1 VVGPADG
8 SPSPRRRLRS
18 VGVAAASTA
27 VLVAMVA
34 LAGRSSVAE
43 LLEWRSLDLR
53 FRTRGALPA
62 DPEVLLVTI
71 DERSFER
78 LGLRYPFPPLLWADL
93 VERLRTAGAA
103 VIAFDLL
110 YSEPSRECDP
120 PDQDLRLA
128 EVLRKAPDVVWAE
141 QLRDGTDPQPPI
153 PVIRDAVAFTGFV
166 NLPDERDGR
175 IRRIAPSRRGR
186 PSFSIAVVEAYAGY
200 LPDWWRTDQLRL
212 IPFRG
217 PAGTFP
223 RVSLADVLAGDVPDE
238 AIRDRVCLVGADF
251 AASHDVFQTP
261 FHRVDRPDSPGVEVH
276 ATVVGSILRGD
287 RLAPSDPYAARV
299 ALVAVVLAIALL
311 ITLGRP
317 WWALALQ
324 LAAVGTWLGWS
335 YERFGAGEVVPVV
348 QPVALLG
355 VAFPTVAFVSSLLE
369 RRRRREITAL
379 FESYVD
385 PSVVAWL
392 LDHPDAV
399 NLTGG
404 RYLVTILESDIEG
417 FTPITER
424 LDPEVLV
431 DHLNRYFEILV
442 GTVLEHGGMHDKYVG
457 DALLAVF
464 GFPIGHPDHAARAV
478 AAARTMLAR
487 VEDAN
492 RRWREEGL
500 PELPTRIGIA
510 TGEVVIGTVG
520 SSTRKSFTAIGEA
533 VNLAARLEGLSTRH
547 GTRIL
552 LDHATARRLPPG
564 IPLRDLGE
572 VAVKGFSRPARVFTP
587 R

>member
-1 VVGPADG
+1 MAGRDRG
-8 SPSPRRRLRS
+8 SPPLRRRLRS
-18 VGVAAASTA
+18 VGIAVVSTT
-27 VLVAMVA
+27 VLVAAVV
-34 LAGRSSVAE
+34 LAGRTSLAD

-53 FRTRGALPA
+53 FRARGSLPA

-71 DERSFER
+71 DERSFDR
-78 LGLRYPFPPLLWADL
+78 LGLRYPFPPLLWAEL
-93 VERLRTAGAA
+93 VERLRAAGAA

-120 PDQDLRLA
+120 PDQDLLLA
-128 EVLRKAPDVVWAE
+128 EVLRRAPDVVWAE
-141 QLRDGTDPQPPI
+141 QLRDGTEPQPPI
-153 PVIRDAVAFTGFV
+153 PVIRDAVAATGFV

-175 IRRIAPSRRGR
+175 IRRIAPVRRDR
-186 PSFSIAVVEAYAGY
+186 TSFATAVVEAYAGY
-200 LPDWWRTDQLRL
+200 LPDWWRTEELRL

-223 RVSLADVLAGDVPDE
+223 RVSLADVLAGEVPEDVV
-238 AIRDRVCLVGADF
+238 RDRVCLVGADF

-287 RLAPSDPYAARV
+287 RLAPADPYAARL
-299 ALVAVVLAIALL
+299 ALVTAALAIALL
-311 ITLGRP
+311 ITFGRP
-317 WWALALQ
+317 WWALVLQ
-324 LAAVGTWLGWS
+324 LAAIGGWVGWS
-335 YERFGAGEVVPVV
+335 LERFGAGEVVPVV
-348 QPVALLG
+348 QPVALLA
-355 VAFPTVAFVSSLLE
+355 VAFPTVAFVSSLVE

-392 LDHPDAV
+392 LDHPEAV

-417 FTPITER
+417 FTPITES
-424 LDPEVLV
+424 LDPERLV
-431 DHLNRYFEILV
+431 DHLNRYFDILV
-442 GTVLEHGGMHDKYVG
+442 GAVLEHGGMHDKYVG

-464 GFPIGHPDHAARAV
+464 GFPVAQPDHAVRAV
-478 AAARTMLAR
+478 ASARTMLAR
-487 VEDAN
+487 VEAAN
-492 RRWREEGL
+492 RRWRDEGL

-520 SSTRKSFTAIGEA
+520 SSSRKSFTSIGEA
-533 VNLAARLEGLSTRH
+533 VNLAARLEGLTTQH

-552 LDHATARRLPPG
+552 LDQETAGRLPPG
-564 IPLRDLGE
+564 MPVRDLGE
-572 VAVKGFSRPARVFTP
+572 VAVKGFSRPVRVFTP